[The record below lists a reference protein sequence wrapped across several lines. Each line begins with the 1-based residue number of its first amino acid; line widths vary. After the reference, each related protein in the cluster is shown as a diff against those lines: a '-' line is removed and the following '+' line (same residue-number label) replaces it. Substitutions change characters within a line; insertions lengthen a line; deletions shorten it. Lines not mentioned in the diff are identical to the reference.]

1 MTQVTFPRMSAMG
14 GTGRIDA
21 QHPRTIGYRKGG
33 VSR

>member
-1 MTQVTFPRMSAMG
+1 MTQVTFPRMSPFG
-14 GTGRIDA
+14 GTGRTDA